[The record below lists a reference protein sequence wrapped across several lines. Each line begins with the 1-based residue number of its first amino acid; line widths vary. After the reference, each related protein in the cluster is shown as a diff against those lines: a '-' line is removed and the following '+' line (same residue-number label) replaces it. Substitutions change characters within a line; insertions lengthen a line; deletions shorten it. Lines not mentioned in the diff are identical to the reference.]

1 MINILMFLFWNPSA
15 EKFLLKN
22 SLGRGN
28 LPSMVSV
35 LPPTT
40 RGPSQS
46 SLRLSGSLFWK
57 DVLSLVDSLYLFSSI
72 SDTYEHNKRRRA
84 AGAAI
89 LDPGWNV
96 FLGL

>member
-1 MINILMFLFWNPSA
+1 
-15 EKFLLKN
+15 
-22 SLGRGN
+22 
-28 LPSMVSV
+28 MVSF

-40 RGPSQS
+40 RDPSQN

-57 DVLSLVDSLYLFSSI
+57 DVLSLVDSLYLFSYI

-84 AGAAI
+84 ARAAI
-89 LDPGWNV
+89 LDPDWNV